1 MLDIFKFFVIN
12 EKKEFLLLLGSDK
25 DPQFKRSFW
34 YVVTG
39 GCENEDS
46 TLKDTVKREI
56 KEETNLDV
64 IDSMYLNWIFKYKSL
79 GKDCIEYAF
88 ISKVNDSNIVLNE
101 ESISYKWCNLKEFIN
116 LIQWY
121 GDKDILNKVLETAL
135 ENKIF
140 FKKEKIENFR

>member
-1 MLDIFKFFVIN
+1 MNKILSFVIN

-25 DPQFKRSFW
+25 DPQFKKSFW

-101 ESISYKWCNLKEFIN
+101 ESISYKWCNLNEFIN

-121 GDKDILNKVLETAL
+121 GDKDILNKVLEAAL

-140 FKKEKIENFR
+140 FKKEKIEI

>member
-1 MLDIFKFFVIN
+1 MNKILSFVIN

-25 DPQFKRSFW
+25 DPQFKKSFW

-101 ESISYKWCNLKEFIN
+101 ESISYKWCNLNEFIN

-140 FKKEKIENFR
+140 FKKEKIENFN

>member
-1 MLDIFKFFVIN
+1 MNKILSFVIN

>member
-1 MLDIFKFFVIN
+1 MNKILSFVIN

-25 DPQFKRSFW
+25 DPQFKKSFW

-140 FKKEKIENFR
+140 FKKEKIENFN